1 MMQLANRP
9 VIFIVVP
16 LAPALMAQ
24 LNAQFECLHGWELQ
38 DALRAGEVWPA
49 VRAVVTT
56 GGAGASRQL
65 LQALP
70 AVELVACVGVG
81 FDAIDLDY
89 ARTHGIA
96 VTTTPGVLD
105 RCVADTALALLLA
118 VFRQLLSA
126 DAFVRQGRWLA
137 GGFPLARSL
146 SGKRCGIVGLGN
158 IGRAIARRA
167 EAFDMAVCYYGPSQ
181 KADVAYPYFADLTTM
196 AAAVDVLVLALPGGV
211 STRHV
216 VDGRVMDALGADG
229 VLINIARGSVVDQA
243 ALVERLLDGRLG
255 GAGLDVFEHEP
266 QVPEVLFGLPNVVLT
281 PHMASAT
288 VETRAAMA
296 QLMLDNLRAHFSG
309 QPLLTP
315 LHLDCA

>member
-1 MMQLANRP
+1 MKQIASRP
-9 VIFIVVP
+9 TIFITVP

-24 LNAQFECLHGWELQ
+24 LCAEFECLYGWELQ
-38 DALRAGEVWPA
+38 AELVAGAAWPA

-89 ARTHGIA
+89 ARKHGIA

-105 RCVADTALALLLA
+105 NCVADTALALLLA
-118 VFRQLLSA
+118 VFRRVVQA
-126 DAFVRQGRWLA
+126 DRFVRAGHWPH
-137 GGFPLARSL
+137 GGFPLTHSL
-146 SGKRCGIVGLGN
+146 AGKRCGIVGLGN

-167 EAFDMAVCYYGPSQ
+167 EAFGMVLSYHGPRV
-181 KADVAYPYFADLTTM
+181 KADVAYHYYPDLAAM
-196 AAAVDVLVLALPGGV
+196 AAEVDVLVLALPGGAAR
-211 STRHV
+211 RHV
-216 VDGRVMDALGADG
+216 VDGKVLDALGPNG
-229 VLINIARGSVVDQA
+229 VLINIARGAVVDQA
-243 ALVERLLDGRLG
+243 ALVERLCDGRLG
-255 GAGLDVFEHEP
+255 GAGLDVFEDEP
-266 QVPEVLFGLPNVVLT
+266 NVPSALFGLENVVLA

-296 QLMLDNLRAHFSG
+296 RLMLDNLQAHFAG
-309 QPLLTP
+309 RPLLTP
-315 LHLDCA
+315 LSLA

>member
-1 MMQLANRP
+1 MKQIASRP
-9 VIFIVVP
+9 VIFITVP
-16 LAPALMAQ
+16 LAPSLMSQ
-24 LNAQFECLHGWELQ
+24 LSAQFDCLHGWELR
-38 DALRAGEVWPA
+38 DELAAGRVWPE

-89 ARTHGIA
+89 ARAHGIA

-105 RCVADTALALLLA
+105 NCVADTALALLLA
-118 VFRQLLSA
+118 LMRRVVPA
-126 DAFVRQGRWLA
+126 DRFVREGRWLH
-137 GGFPLARSL
+137 GGFPLAHSL
-146 SGKRCGIVGLGN
+146 AGKRCGIVGLGN

-167 EAFDMAVCYYGPSQ
+167 EAFGMLLSYHGPRA
-181 KADVAYPYFADLTTM
+181 KPDVSYPYYADLGEM
-196 AAAVDVLVLALPGGV
+196 AAAVDVLVLALPGGEA
-211 STRHV
+211 SHHV
-216 VDGRVMDALGADG
+216 VDGAVLDALGPDG

-243 ALVERLLDGRLG
+243 ALLERLCDGRLG

-266 QVPEVLFGLPNVVLT
+266 QVPEALFGLDNVVLT

-288 VETRAAMA
+288 QETRAAMA
-296 QLMLDNLRAHFSG
+296 QLMLDNLLAHFAG
-309 QPLLTP
+309 QALLTP
-315 LHLDCA
+315 LALT

>member
-1 MMQLANRP
+1 MMQQTNRP
-9 VIFIVVP
+9 VIFITVP

-24 LNAQFECLHGWELQ
+24 LSAQFDCLHGWELQ
-38 DALRAGEVWPA
+38 DALLAGEVWPA

-56 GGAGASRQL
+56 GAAGAARQL

-89 ARTHGIA
+89 AREHGIA

-118 VFRQLLSA
+118 VFRQLVQA
-126 DAFVRQGRWLA
+126 DAFVRQGRWLQ

-146 SGKRCGIVGLGN
+146 HGKRCGIVGLGN

-167 EAFDMAVCYYGPSQ
+167 EAFDMQVSYHGLGR
-181 KADVAYPYFADLTTM
+181 KVGVVYPYYADLLEM

-211 STRHV
+211 ATHHV
-216 VDGRVMDALGADG
+216 VDGRVLDALGPEG

-243 ALVERLLDGRLG
+243 ALVARLLDGRLG
-255 GAGLDVFEHEP
+255 GAGLDVFEQEP
-266 QVPEVLFGLPNVVLT
+266 QVPEALFDLPNVVLT
-281 PHMASAT
+281 PHVASAT
-288 VETRAAMA
+288 VETRTAMA
-296 QLMLDNLRAHFSG
+296 RLMLDNLHAHFSDR
-309 QPLLTP
+309 PLLTP
-315 LHLDCA
+315 LHLT

>member
-9 VIFIVVP
+9 VIFITVP
-16 LAPALMAQ
+16 LVPALMAQ
-24 LNAQFECLHGWELQ
+24 LSAQFDCLHGWELQ
-38 DALRAGEVWPA
+38 EALLAGEVWPA

-105 RCVADTALALLLA
+105 HCVADTALALLLA
-118 VFRQLLSA
+118 VMRRVVQA
-126 DAFVRQGRWLA
+126 DRFVREGRWLQ
-137 GGFPLARSL
+137 GGFPLASCL

-158 IGRAIARRA
+158 IGRAIARRV
-167 EAFDMAVCYYGPSQ
+167 EAFDMRLCYYGPRP
-181 KADVAYPYFADLTTM
+181 KADIAYPYYADLAEM

-211 STRHV
+211 ATRHV
-216 VDGRVMDALGADG
+216 VDGRVLDALGPEG
-229 VLINIARGSVVDQA
+229 VLINIARGLVVDQA

-255 GAGLDVFEHEP
+255 GAGLDVFEQEP
-266 QVPEVLFGLPNVVLT
+266 QVPEALFDLPNVVLT
-281 PHMASAT
+281 PHVASAT

-296 QLMLDNLRAHFSG
+296 QLMLDNLLAHFSG
-309 QPLLTP
+309 LPLLTP
-315 LHLDCA
+315 LHLD

>member
-1 MMQLANRP
+1 MMQQTNRP
-9 VIFIVVP
+9 VIFITVP

-24 LNAQFECLHGWELQ
+24 LSAQFDCLHGWELQ
-38 DALRAGEVWPA
+38 DALLAGEVWPA

-56 GGAGASRQL
+56 GGTGAARKL
-65 LQALP
+65 LRALP

-89 ARTHGIA
+89 AREHGIA

-118 VFRQLLSA
+118 VFRQLVQA
-126 DAFVRQGRWLA
+126 DAFVRQGRWLQ

-146 SGKRCGIVGLGN
+146 YGKRCGIVGLGN

-167 EAFDMAVCYYGPSQ
+167 EAFDMQVSYHGPSR
-181 KADVAYPYFADLTTM
+181 KVDVAYPYYADLLEM
-196 AAAVDVLVLALPGGV
+196 AAAVDVLVLALPGG
-211 STRHV
+211 TATHHV
-216 VDGRVMDALGADG
+216 VDGRVLDALGPEG
-229 VLINIARGSVVDQA
+229 VLINVARGSVVDQA

-255 GAGLDVFEHEP
+255 GAGLDVFEQEP
-266 QVPEVLFGLPNVVLT
+266 QVPEALFDLPNVVLT

-288 VETRAAMA
+288 VETRTAMA
-296 QLMLDNLRAHFSG
+296 RLMLDNLLAHLSG
-309 QPLLTP
+309 RPLLTP
-315 LHLDCA
+315 LRLS